1 MGIRSCLSRGS
12 RLKFLFIGWVRI
24 CPQGSAFLTAKYAKY
39 AKVGFH
45 GNSFVSFVW
54 FTVENPL
61 HPLGSNLPARI
72 SILNRQIRLIR
83 ESGIPWEFVRVFR
96 HHHKIVAE
104 GKRVDG
110 QIRCAIAGRQSTGV
124 DSLMPRRPKEDA
136 ESWWQMSIHEKFHA
150 SIRCWLRALREQA
163 ANSRQA
169 RRSSRSRSGNSA
181 RTSSNES
188 PPARYS
194 MIDSTG
200 YRRPRMTGFP

>member
-1 MGIRSCLSRGS
+1 MRKKLNQPNQRSCDAARTLTRSNSTKVCSDKEAMIATKCRSKRLFKSRA
-12 RLKFLFIGWVRI
+12 RMFPV
-24 CPQGSAFLTAKYAKY
+24 LTSKAWGGGLVADASSK
-39 AKVGFH
+39 
-45 GNSFVSFVW
+45 
-54 FTVENPL
+54 
-61 HPLGSNLPARI
+61 
-72 SILNRQIRLIR
+72 
-83 ESGIPWEFVRVFR
+83 VRVFR

-110 QIRCAIAGRQSTGV
+110 LIRCAVADGRALVWTASCPAARKRMQ
-124 DSLMPRRPKEDA
+124 
-136 ESWWQMSIHEKFHA
+136 SWWQMSIHEKFHA

-200 YRRPRMTGFP
+200 YRRPRMTGFQ